1 METESRRVTKALE
14 WGERRWQIPLETG
27 KRKREYIPITW
38 ASKGRVL
45 KDNRVMKVLLFKEI
59 HLNTK
64 IHCTRK
70 WGGKG
75 PGEALWVALGA
86 LERPAEEVS
95 SLISKATWAQEGRA
109 HLRLP
114 ENPNMKEPQVTL
126 GFLKKKCFLHF
137 QNLDFSE
144 LQSRDNIMARILKKI
159 LAWTFWK
166 FQAPCVS

>member
-1 METESRRVTKALE
+1 MKPSGHRPRVLVIQMETESRRVTKALE

-109 HLRLP
+109 RGLYTPAPPR
-114 ENPNMKEPQVTL
+114 EPQHERATSDIGVSKEKMLLT
-126 GFLKKKCFLHF
+126 
-137 QNLDFSE
+137 FSK
-144 LQSRDNIMARILKKI
+144 SRL
-159 LAWTFWK
+159 FWAAIK
-166 FQAPCVS
+166 G